1 MGPDHEWNASTRAR
15 QRREGGSKETGIV
28 DYIGMFVVT
37 AGIGI
42 ENLVVRYDRD
52 GDDYKSI
59 MIKAL
64 ADRLA
69 EAFAEYL
76 HESVRKEYWG
86 YASKEQ
92 LSNEEMIKEKYVGI
106 RPAPG
111 YPSQPDHTEKILM
124 FDLLEV
130 EKNTGIK
137 LTENLAMFP
146 DASVSALYIASSEA
160 KYFNLGKIEKDQV
173 LDYHRRKGMSVAEV
187 EKWLTPA
194 LNYDTV

>member
-1 MGPDHEWNASTRAR
+1 
-15 QRREGGSKETGIV
+15 
-28 DYIGMFVVT
+28 
-37 AGIGI
+37 
-42 ENLVVRYDRD
+42 
-52 GDDYKSI
+52 
-59 MIKAL
+59 
-64 ADRLA
+64 
-69 EAFAEYL
+69 
-76 HESVRKEYWG
+76 
-86 YASKEQ
+86 
-92 LSNEEMIKEKYVGI
+92 
-106 RPAPG
+106 
-111 YPSQPDHTEKILM
+111 M

-160 KYFNLGKIEKDQV
+160 KYFNLGEIDKDQV